1 MNEGISLIELCM
13 ILRGLLLSL
22 GVQILLWTV
31 RHLNFAFLLILNQY
45 PVKEEGKEGREGRVY
60 GRG

>member
-1 MNEGISLIELCM
+1 M